1 MLTLVLIIN
10 WPHICKL
17 HSPYYYWLLLFFMTY
32 FVVGIYTRLPVWGG
46 IISLDLNR
54 EKCVR
59 MLVQLTCEQNWFQ
72 MGQIVLISMQNWKS
86 PFLYNSWTLTV
97 IKNTSVFW
105 NDKKERKSR
114 WFFLLF
120 SYKILWWLQRKFAT
134 FWDQFC
140 SLHFISA
147 KKLQEMVKRC
157 FAAWWCVNSH
167 LWPRYYP
174 VILNSNA
181 PKKAFWKFHSQ
192 NLIRLK

>member
-1 MLTLVLIIN
+1 MLKLAAIIFLLSLACCTVIIKNFQTSEFFKVLLTLVLIIN
-10 WPHICKL
+10 WAHICKL

-97 IKNTSVFW
+97 IRNTSVFW

-114 WFFLLF
+114 WFFCCFHTKYYDDCKESLPLFGTNFVHCILLVQ
-120 SYKILWWLQRKFAT
+120 KN
-134 FWDQFC
+134 C
-140 SLHFISA
+140 
-147 KKLQEMVKRC
+147 KR
-157 FAAWWCVNSH
+157 W
-167 LWPRYYP
+167 
-174 VILNSNA
+174 
-181 PKKAFWKFHSQ
+181 
-192 NLIRLK
+192 